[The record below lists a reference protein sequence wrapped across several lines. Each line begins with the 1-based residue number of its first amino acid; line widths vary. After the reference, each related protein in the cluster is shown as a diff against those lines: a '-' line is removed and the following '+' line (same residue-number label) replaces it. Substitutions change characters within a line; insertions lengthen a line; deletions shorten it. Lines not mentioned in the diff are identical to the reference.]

1 MGITVENNGN
11 GGEQLYYKSWE
22 PLSIFVDGRL
32 VKYAL
37 ILSFEEGIIAYWP
50 PSLDDEVLSVA
61 ENIFFPLRHGLYII
75 IGGDELRYKYLGIAI
90 YDKIL
95 LLVLD
100 RRSNAEKMGYKLSRA
115 LLRKFILQSY

>member
-1 MGITVENNGN
+1 MGVIVKNDASGDK
-11 GGEQLYYKSWE
+11 QLYYRSWE
-22 PLSIFVDGRL
+22 PLSIFVDNKL

-50 PSLDDEVLSVA
+50 PGLDDEVLSIA
-61 ENIFFPLRHGLYII
+61 ENIFFPLRHGLYIV
-75 IGGDELRYKYLGIAI
+75 IGGNELSYKYLGLAI

-100 RRSNAEKMGYKLSRA
+100 KRAGAEKIGYKLSRTLA
-115 LLRKFILQSY
+115 RKSMF

>member
-1 MGITVENNGN
+1 MGVLVESNGSN
-11 GGEQLYYKSWE
+11 GELLYYKSWE

-50 PSLDDEVLSVA
+50 PSLDDEVTTVA

-75 IGGDELRYKYLGIAI
+75 IGGDELKYKYLGMTI

-100 RRSNAEKMGYKLSRA
+100 RRSNAERIGYKLSRA
-115 LLRKFILQSY
+115 LLKQILS